1 MLGPVRVR
9 ASPMDGRGRYLGA
22 LVAGARA
29 EAEGFLVDG
38 RHQRRADL
46 VGGRRDA
53 RQCQS
58 RAESARRGT
67 GTTPRAP
74 AIHTC
79 MPVLKVRAKYWFT
92 KTVWRNGPKKRARA
106 HMKPT

>member
-46 VGGRRDA
+46 VGDAGTHDSVSRAPNQRVGGQAQRRA
-53 RQCQS
+53 RQRS
-58 RAESARRGT
+58 
-67 GTTPRAP
+67 
-74 AIHTC
+74 IHAC
-79 MPVLKVRAKYWFT
+79 RC
-92 KTVWRNGPKKRARA
+92 
-106 HMKPT
+106 